1 MLPDDTSPSRRAAT
15 GYDHLAERAEGGQDP
30 SGSLWGDSYFQRF
43 YAWPASRET
52 LPDVREARVL
62 VAGCG
67 RGDHVGWFLD
77 RGATVTGVDV
87 SERALDAARDRF
99 GDGAEGAT
107 FQRADLAEPLD
118 FEDGAFDLAFSHL
131 VLGHVREWGP
141 VFAEFERVLAPGG
154 TLVVT
159 VVHPAYLRRRKDVE
173 RYYDVEEFRVAVPGV
188 DIPTYYRPPSAM
200 LAPLLDAGFALEAFV
215 EPEPLDALA
224 DYDPERYA
232 DATASPEVLCLRA
245 TSREPSGGGP
255 R

>member
-1 MLPDDTSPSRRAAT
+1 MSDDTTPSRRAAG
-15 GYDHLAERAEGGQDP
+15 GYDHLAARAESEQDP
-30 SGSLWGDSYFQRF
+30 AGSLWGDSHFQRF

-52 LPDVREARVL
+52 LPDVRGRRVL
-62 VAGCG
+62 IAGCG

-77 RGATVTGVDV
+77 RGATVVGVDV

-99 GDGAEGAT
+99 GDDGAEGAT
-107 FQRADLAEPLD
+107 FRRADLAEPLD
-118 FEDGAFDLAFSHL
+118 FGDGTFDLAFGHL

-141 VFAEFERVLAPGG
+141 VFAEFERVLTPGG
-154 TLVVT
+154 SLVVT

-173 RYYDVEEFRVAVPGV
+173 RYYDVEEFRVSVPGV
-188 DIPTYYRPPSAM
+188 DIPTFYRPPSAM

-224 DYDPERYA
+224 DHDPERYA
-232 DATASPEVLCLRA
+232 DATESPEVLCLRA
-245 TSREPSGGGP
+245 TSKEPSEFGT